1 MKKLKKFAA
10 KSSFFI
16 QLSSYEGMAMSV
28 CESMQLGL
36 IPLVT
41 NVGQIKRY
49 CKNLDNCFIYKY
61 DDIEILNNIFRLI
74 NSEKEYFKIR
84 KNIIETWSSTS
95 TYKKDML
102 NAIENIN

>member
-1 MKKLKKFAA
+1 
-10 KSSFFI
+10 
-16 QLSSYEGMAMSV
+16 MSV

-49 CKNLDNCFIYKY
+49 CKNLHNCFIYKY
-61 DDIEILNNIFRLI
+61 DDVEILDNIFRLI
-74 NSEKEYFKIR
+74 NSEEEYFKIR
-84 KNIIETWSSTS
+84 RNIIETWSSQS

-102 NAIENIN
+102 NAIENLIKKNLSFK